1 MNEVHSLLPSE
12 IEGNMI
18 DPVPGDIR
26 DKREAIIE
34 AARTLF
40 AKQGYEETTIAEIA
54 RAAGVG
60 VGTVYLYFQNK
71 RQILLEVSISVNVAL
86 ATAMMAPELLTLPI
100 REVPRLLITESFRK
114 CHENAGVMSLY
125 QVNVPSPEE
134 MTHLIQADQ
143 QIANALDGFFRQA
156 ISRGL
161 LKPFETTTYAQML
174 TVLVGAVMKQC
185 FGIEHGEHEDL
196 YRERLIEF
204 IERLFFGPPL
214 QPEAGSS
221 GPDQASV

>member
-1 MNEVHSLLPSE
+1 
-12 IEGNMI
+12 MI
-18 DPVPGDIR
+18 VPAPGDIR

-71 RQILLEVSISVNVAL
+71 RQILVEVSVSVNASL
-86 ATAMMAPELLTLPI
+86 ATVMQAPELLGVPI
-100 REVPRLLITESFRK
+100 RQIPRLLISESFRK
-114 CHENAGVMSLY
+114 CRENVSVMSLF

-134 MTHLIQADQ
+134 MSQLMVADQ
-143 QIANALDGFFRQA
+143 KIADALDSFFCQA

-161 LKPFETTTYAQML
+161 LKPFDTTTYAQML

-185 FGIEHGEHEDL
+185 FGVEHGEHEEL
-196 YRERLIEF
+196 YRERLIEL
-204 IERLFFGPPL
+204 IDRLFFGPPL
-214 QPEAGSS
+214 QPEE
-221 GPDQASV
+221 PTRVDQEKA